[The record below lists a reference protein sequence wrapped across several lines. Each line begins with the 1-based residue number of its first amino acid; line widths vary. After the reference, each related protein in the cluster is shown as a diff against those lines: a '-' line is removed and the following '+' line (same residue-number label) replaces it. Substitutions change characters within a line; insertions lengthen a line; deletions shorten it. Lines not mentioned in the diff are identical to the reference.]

1 MNRSFIGI
9 NFKLIVDEMLLLKNQ
24 DSNSCRYRH
33 ISNIEDGIKSKFFS
47 APNKT
52 RFRAKK
58 ENKACRL
65 LFRET
70 KSRKADLRTKSLIVA
85 DCHQDNSVKT
95 ESIMFPK
102 HLQESAKWQQ
112 LNNQSSSFY

>member
-1 MNRSFIGI
+1 LDLNLESI
-9 NFKLIVDEMLLLKNQ
+9 DEMLFVEKIKIPTPVDIAISATLKIALKV
-24 DSNSCRYRH
+24 NSFPPQ
-33 ISNIEDGIKSKFFS
+33 IGKSWVGS
-47 APNKT
+47 VP
-52 RFRAKK
+52 K

-95 ESIMFPK
+95 ESIMFK
-102 HLQESAKWQQ
+102 STYKNQRNG
-112 LNNQSSSFY
+112 NN